1 MWRLT
6 DEQRELRE
14 RIREFVLAVVRPR
27 MLQVDE
33 TCDYPFDVH
42 HALAREGLIG
52 LAIPEEFGGRGA
64 TSVSFGAYIEE
75 LAKVSATASLMAAY
89 VSSRRCRSYS
99 RAARIRSTAFWRH
112 SPRVSSL
119 APMHSQNRTLARI
132 QQRCRRVPSG
142 TVTDTS

>member
-52 LAIPEEFGGRGA
+52 LAIPEEFGGRDA

-89 VSSRRCRSYS
+89 VKL
-99 RAARIRSTAFWRH
+99 TALPIILAGSEDQKHRFWR
-112 SPRVSSL
+112 R
-119 APMHSQNRTLARI
+119 
-132 QQRCRRVPSG
+132 
-142 TVTDTS
+142 